1 MTNLSIVGST
11 GSVGTQTLAVIRDF
25 PGSLFVIG
33 LAAGNNVALLS
44 SQVHEFLP
52 KFVSVTAASPL
63 NIPVNTRIVGIEEI
77 VTDDQVDLVVMA
89 STASAGRAST
99 LLALGAGKDVALAS
113 KEVLVTAGHLVAQRS
128 IDSGAEIR
136 PVDSEHSAIWQ
147 CLVGEDKS
155 AVDGLIITASGGAF
169 RDHTLKEL
177 TRVTPEQALLHPTW
191 SMGKKITVDSAT
203 LVNKAFEV
211 IEARWL
217 FNIPFE
223 SIQVVLHRQ
232 SIVHSMVRFIDGSV
246 KAQLGKPD
254 MRIPIQYA
262 LFGGE
267 HRYFNE
273 EEVGYNPIE
282 SSPLTFEELDLRKYP
297 CYELVLEAG
306 KRQGTF
312 PAVAAAV
319 DEVAVDLFLQYK
331 IPFHGISSLL
341 SEVLDRHSGRSNP
354 SLEDIIEAEQ
364 WAKEMTLELAESVS
378 V

>member
-11 GSVGTQTLAVIRDF
+11 GSVGTQTLSVVREF
-25 PGSLFVIG
+25 PDSLAVIG

-44 SQVHEFLP
+44 SQANEFLP
-52 KFVSVTAASPL
+52 KFVSSNL
-63 NIPVNTRIVGIEEI
+63 NTQLDLPPNTHTVDMEDL
-77 VTDDQVDLVVMA
+77 VTDSQVDLVVMA
-89 STASAGRAST
+89 STASAGRAAT
-99 LLALGAGKDVALAS
+99 LLALREGKDVALAS
-113 KEVLVTAGHLVAQRS
+113 KEVLVTAGQVVSQCSR
-128 IDSGAEIR
+128 DSGADIR

-147 CLVGEDKS
+147 CLVGEDR
-155 AVDGLIITASGGAF
+155 ATVNELIITASGGAF

-177 TRVTPEQALLHPTW
+177 ARVTPEQALFHPTW

-223 SIQVVLHRQ
+223 SIRVVLHRQ
-232 SIVHSMVRFIDGSV
+232 SVVHSMVRFIDGSV

-262 LFGGE
+262 LFGGQ
-267 HRYFNE
+267 HRLVHEKQPYD
-273 EEVGYNPIE
+273 PIE
-282 SSPLTFEELDLRKYP
+282 FSPLTFEELDLRKYP

-306 KRQGTF
+306 KMQGTF
-312 PAVAAAV
+312 PAVAATIN
-319 DEVAVDLFLQYK
+319 EVAVDLFLQHR
-331 IPFHGISSLL
+331 IPFHGIQYLL
-341 SEVLDRHSGRSNP
+341 SEVLGKHSGSPAP
-354 SLEDIIEAEQ
+354 SLDEIIEAEQ
-364 WAKEMTLELAESVS
+364 WAKEMAMELSKSVS